1 MSLLSNTSAGEEHA
15 GGFYNG
21 AATTSYR
28 NASTAILTNEVDAPT
43 SAKIMSFGGW
53 IKRNKI
59 TVYSNLFSGVI
70 AGSGHA
76 SPLYFDTSDR
86 LNVYSYDGSAYTF
99 EYTTTRVFRDTS
111 AWYHIWVEINSNTNA
126 NATANRVKIHVNGI
140 RETAF
145 ATASHI
151 ADGGPDIRGYATDG
165 AVFTFGHADAAA
177 TSNSYFADW
186 YFIDNSAVSPEDT
199 VGEFKNGVFIPKK
212 YSPTFGTNGFHLKF
226 DQVGVGTAAATTIGA
241 DSSGKNTLRHFTSTA
256 GTNVVASDCA
266 LPDSPENN
274 FATWNPLSERRG
286 GAGPYATSHGNLRGV
301 GSGDGNNHRHLFA
314 TMPINQVLVNT
325 DFAGVYFEVMV
336 FEDSSSY
343 IGLIAGEGSDN
354 ITYDDNQRSEG
365 FPRKHLLNLAGYYH
379 DNLVS
384 AVDVRSLDPVPL
396 IFDDDYDILGFAI
409 KSDGKVFMSK
419 NGTFGSN
426 GSGTQDPANG
436 TNSFSTLDFDHDW
449 FPHAGNSNNFH
460 VNFGQDHTF
469 SGYGGDDA
477 GGGETNA
484 AAADASGHGV
494 FFGTPP
500 AGFVSLCTANM
511 AEPTIGGSDSDTQ
524 ANAHFN
530 TVLYQANS
538 QQAKTVTGL
547 GLRPDWLWIKGRSFE
562 DHHATFDSNRG
573 VTKYFRTSGND
584 LEFSG
589 NTLVTAFNDDGFVL
603 GTDSSGW
610 VNYGTN
616 TLVAWAWVANAST
629 ATATISESGNNPAA
643 VVQANPTAGFS
654 LITYTGTGATGT
666 IAHGLSAVPKW
677 MLIKNRDVA
686 DAWAVYHGA
695 LTAAPATDYIVISS
709 AAATV
714 DDATYW
720 NDTAPTSSV
729 FTVNTVHNV
738 NANGE
743 KYVAYVFAE
752 VDGYSQFGGYTG
764 NGSADGPM
772 VFTGFSPAWVM
783 IKCSSNGSTNWFI
796 LDNKRDVNN
805 EVLKDLTANTSAEE
819 ADNSNFLDFLSNG
832 FKLRTTGA
840 AVNGAG
846 RTMIYMAFAEAPFK
860 YANAK

>member
-1 MSLLSNTSAGEEHA
+1 MSSPTGSSQWFANPGA
-15 GGFYNG
+15 GFYNG
-21 AATTSYR
+21 VAKTSLR
-28 NASTAILTNEVDAPT
+28 LDASADAYLTREFDAPSNNKKWT
-43 SAKIMSFGGW
+43 YSTW
-53 IKRNKI
+53 IKRSKI
-59 TVYSNLFSGVI
+59 GGHQAIISSNVDGNNYFDFRFSATSSHVDQLFLQNRVGGSNLI
-70 AGSGHA
+70 AG
-76 SPLYFDTSDR
+76 
-86 LNVYSYDGSAYTF
+86 YTAA
-99 EYTTTRVFRDTS
+99 EFRDPS
-111 AWYHIWVEINSNTNA
+111 AWYNIVLIYDSDNST
-126 NATANRVKIHVNGI
+126 TASRTLLYVNGVNHVLSEI
-140 RETAF
+140 A
-145 ATASHI
+145 
-151 ADGGPDIRGYATDG
+151 ADGEA
-165 AVFTFGHADAAA
+165 
-177 TSNSYFADW
+177 SYFNVDGINHNFGASRTSDSSGTVW
-186 YFIDNSAVSPEDT
+186 SEFDGYVSEANFCDGQALGPT
-199 VGEFKNGVFIPKK
+199 SFGETKNGVWIPIDT
-212 YSPTFGTNGFHLKF
+212 SGLTFGNNGFRIRH
-226 DQVGVGTAAATTIGA
+226 DQVGVGTASTSTIGA
-241 DSSGKNTLRHFTSTA
+241 DVSGKTNHLTSSGIAAT
-256 GTNVVASDCA
+256 DCA
-266 LPDSPENN
+266 MRDSPENN
-274 FATWNPLSERRG
+274 FATWNPLSNRRG
-286 GAGPYATSHGNLRGV
+286 GAGPYTMADGALRGV

-325 DFAGVYFEVMV
+325 NFAGVYFEVMAYGQ
-336 FEDSSSY
+336 SSSY
-343 IGLIAGEGSDN
+343 IGLIAGEGNDN
-354 ITYDDNQRSEG
+354 ITYDGNQRSEG
-365 FPRKHLLNLAGYYH
+365 FPKKHLLNLSGYYH

-384 AVDVRSLDPVPL
+384 ATDKRSVLTVQT
-396 IFDDDYDILGFAI
+396 DYDILGFAI

-449 FPHAGNSNNFH
+449 FPHAGNSNNYH

-511 AEPTIGGSDSDTQ
+511 AEPTIGANSDTQ

-584 LEFSG
+584 LEFSD

-772 VFTGFSPAWVM
+772 VFTGFSPDWVM

>member
-1 MSLLSNTSAGEEHA
+1 MSSPTGSSQWFANPGA
-15 GGFYNG
+15 GFYNG
-21 AATTSYR
+21 VAKTSLR
-28 NASTAILTNEVDAPT
+28 LDASADAYLTREFDAPSNNKKWT
-43 SAKIMSFGGW
+43 YSTW
-53 IKRNKI
+53 IKRSKI
-59 TVYSNLFSGVI
+59 GGHQAIISSNVDGNNYFDFRFSATSSHVDQLFLQNRVGGSNLI
-70 AGSGHA
+70 AG
-76 SPLYFDTSDR
+76 
-86 LNVYSYDGSAYTF
+86 YTAA
-99 EYTTTRVFRDTS
+99 EFRDPS
-111 AWYHIWVEINSNTNA
+111 AWYNIVLIYDSDNST
-126 NATANRVKIHVNGI
+126 TASRTLLYVNGVNHVLSEI
-140 RETAF
+140 A
-145 ATASHI
+145 
-151 ADGGPDIRGYATDG
+151 ADGEA
-165 AVFTFGHADAAA
+165 
-177 TSNSYFADW
+177 SYFNVDGINHNFGASRTSDSSGTVW
-186 YFIDNSAVSPEDT
+186 SEFDGYVSEANFCDGQALGPT
-199 VGEFKNGVFIPKK
+199 SFGETKNGVWIPIDT
-212 YSPTFGTNGFHLKF
+212 SGLTFGNNGFRIRH
-226 DQVGVGTAAATTIGA
+226 DQVGVGTASTSTIGA
-241 DSSGKNTLRHFTSTA
+241 DVSGKTNHLTSSGIAAT
-256 GTNVVASDCA
+256 DCA
-266 LPDSPENN
+266 MRDSPENN
-274 FATWNPLSERRG
+274 FATWNPLSNRRG
-286 GAGPYATSHGNLRGV
+286 GAGPYTMADGALRGV
-301 GSGDGNNHRHLFA
+301 GSTDGNNHRHLFA

-325 DFAGVYFEVMV
+325 NFAGVYFEVMV
-336 FEDSSSY
+336 VGESSSY
-343 IGLIAGEGSDN
+343 IGLIAGEGNDN
-354 ITYDDNQRSEG
+354 ITYDGNQRSEG
-365 FPRKHLLNLAGYYH
+365 FPKKHLLNLSGYYH

-384 AVDVRSLDPVPL
+384 ATDKRSVLTVQT
-396 IFDDDYDILGFAI
+396 DYDILGFAI

-449 FPHAGNSNNFH
+449 FPHAGNSNNYH

-511 AEPTIGGSDSDTQ
+511 AEPTIGGADSDTR

-584 LEFSG
+584 LEFSD

>member
-1 MSLLSNTSAGEEHA
+1 MSSPTGSSQWFANPGA
-15 GGFYNG
+15 GFYNG
-21 AATTSYR
+21 VAKTSLR
-28 NASTAILTNEVDAPT
+28 LDASADAYLTREFDAPSNNKKWT
-43 SAKIMSFGGW
+43 YSTW
-53 IKRNKI
+53 IKRSKI
-59 TVYSNLFSGVI
+59 GGHQAIISSNVDGNNYFDFRFSATSSHVDQLFLQNRVGGSNLI
-70 AGSGHA
+70 AG
-76 SPLYFDTSDR
+76 
-86 LNVYSYDGSAYTF
+86 YSTA
-99 EYTTTRVFRDTS
+99 VFRDPS
-111 AWYHIWVEINSNTNA
+111 AWYNIVLIYDSDNST
-126 NATANRVKIHVNGI
+126 TASRTLLYVNGVNHVLSEI
-140 RETAF
+140 A
-145 ATASHI
+145 
-151 ADGGPDIRGYATDG
+151 ADGEA
-165 AVFTFGHADAAA
+165 
-177 TSNSYFADW
+177 SYFNVDGINHNFGASRTSDSSGTVW
-186 YFIDNSAVSPEDT
+186 SEFDGYVSEANFCDGQALGPT
-199 VGEFKNGVFIPKK
+199 SFGETKNGVWIPKDT
-212 YSPTFGTNGFHLKF
+212 SGLTFGNNGFRIRH
-226 DQVGVGTAAATTIGA
+226 DQIGVGTASTSTIGA
-241 DSSGKNTLRHFTSTA
+241 DVSGKTNHLTSSGIAAT
-256 GTNVVASDCA
+256 DCA
-266 LPDSPENN
+266 MRDSPENN
-274 FATWNPLSERRG
+274 FATWNPLSNRRG
-286 GAGPYATSHGNLRGV
+286 GAGPYAMSHGNLRGV
-301 GSGDGNNHRHLFA
+301 GSTDGNNHRHLFA

-336 FEDSSSY
+336 LNGAANY
-343 IGLIAGEGSDN
+343 IGLIAGEGNDN
-354 ITYDDNQRSEG
+354 ITYDGNQRSEG
-365 FPRKHLLNLAGYYH
+365 FPKKHLLNLSGYYH

-384 AVDVRSLDPVPL
+384 ATDKRSVLTVQT
-396 IFDDDYDILGFAI
+396 DYDILGFAI

-511 AEPTIGGSDSDTQ
+511 AEPTIGPNSDTV

-584 LEFSG
+584 LEFSD

-772 VFTGFSPAWVM
+772 VFTGFRPAWLM

-805 EVLKDLTANTSAEE
+805 EVLQDLTANTSAEE